1 MSFRQ
6 VNDSAL
12 CKQTLRFILT
22 KKKKKEKGNTVI
34 SKP

>member
-12 CKQTLRFILT
+12 CKQALRFILT
-22 KKKKKEKGNTVI
+22 KKKKKGKREHSNL
-34 SKP
+34 